1 MKKNG
6 KNEELQS
13 RREFFK
19 RAAKGALPILA
30 GAALLS
36 SPILSETANA
46 MSCAGCNNR
55 CMNSCFNTLKS
66 YIYNS
71 VAELRGKRTFRSQK
85 SKHFV
90 LRIIELERD
99 ELEKRQ
105 ANNGFSLKDLREET
119 SSISTSSSFLVFMR
133 EEILH
138 SNLKESTLK
147 NHLSTLHVL
156 SLYKKDVLF
165 KDINFNFLC
174 DFEYFLLKQ
183 EYHRNT
189 IAKHMKHL
197 KRYINLAINKELFEL
212 HKYPF
217 RKYKIKY
224 QESKRTHLT
233 PEELGRLENLKLDG
247 QRTLR
252 RCLDMFLFSCYT
264 GLRFSD
270 IVSITKENFLI
281 IDDKVWLVY
290 SSVKT
295 DVSVRLP
302 LFLLFEGKSL
312 PIYERYKNAPR
323 TLFGVPLS
331 SNSNVNKQLRRIS
344 QLASIDK
351 KVSFHTARHT
361 NATLLL
367 YNGAN
372 ITTVQKLLGHKS
384 VRTTEIYSNIM
395 DMTIVRDLEKIET
408 RLKFG

>member
-1 MKKNG
+1 M
-6 KNEELQS
+6 
-13 RREFFK
+13 
-19 RAAKGALPILA
+19 
-30 GAALLS
+30 
-36 SPILSETANA
+36 
-46 MSCAGCNNR
+46 
-55 CMNSCFNTLKS
+55 
-66 YIYNS
+66 
-71 VAELRGKRTFRSQK
+71 
-85 SKHFV
+85 
-90 LRIIELERD
+90 
-99 ELEKRQ
+99 
-105 ANNGFSLKDLREET
+105 
-119 SSISTSSSFLVFMR
+119 
-133 EEILH
+133 
-138 SNLKESTLK
+138 
-147 NHLSTLHVL
+147 STLHVL

-351 KVSFHTARHT
+351 KVSFHISRHT